1 MVDLRVINGG
11 LSTVDLLKTFD
22 LLTSVS
28 LKELILISGLT
39 RGQVRYLFNRELLD
53 RQKPPNKYHLSEL
66 IYCRIVYWLNQL
78 YGLKKVTE
86 FIRPR
91 DMYLSNLV
99 VKKYGVIEFTD
110 DIAIELDLTDE
121 LEKEGLVEELNYKIF
136 IAKTKEIPDKY
147 RGKINVNVC
156 YLNIENI
163 KTEVAPP
170 PLAA

>member
-1 MVDLRVINGG
+1 MMVELRVISNRQSLEKCQALNK
-11 LSTVDLLKTFD
+11 LS
-22 LLTSVS
+22 SVS

-53 RQKPPNKYHLSEL
+53 RQKPPDKYHLSEL
-66 IYCRIVYWLNQL
+66 IYCRIIYWLNHL
-78 YGLKKVTE
+78 YGLKKATKL
-86 FIRPR
+86 IDSR

-110 DIAIELDLTDE
+110 DIALELDLTDE
-121 LEKEGLVEELNYKIF
+121 LEEEEIVEELNYKIF

-147 RGKINVNVC
+147 HGKINIDVC

-170 PLAA
+170 PKAA